1 MVGGVPE
8 LRLEPVNLEPVNLE
22 LVKGARVV
30 TVPVVLL
37 AENAVNAA
45 VALVALVA
53 LVARAGVLAR
63 KPPVAKRNQEPEPD
77 ASQRVF

>member
-53 LVARAGVLAR
+53 RAGVLAR